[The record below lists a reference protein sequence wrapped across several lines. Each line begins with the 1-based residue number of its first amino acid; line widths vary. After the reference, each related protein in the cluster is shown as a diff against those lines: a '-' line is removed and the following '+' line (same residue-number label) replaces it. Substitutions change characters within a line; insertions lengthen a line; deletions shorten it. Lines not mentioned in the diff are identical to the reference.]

1 MMRRHHRQHGFSL
14 LEVLVAFTILA
25 MLLGAMFQVF
35 HTGVRAARDGEQY
48 SRAVVVAE
56 SRLAALAGEDV
67 LLEGVTSG
75 VDETGLHWRTTVS
88 RFYDT
93 ELEVTDLPV
102 MPFRVLVEVLWDDG
116 GATRSIALE
125 TVMLAGLPS

>member
-1 MMRRHHRQHGFSL
+1 MRVPGGQRGFSL

-35 HTGVRAARDGEQY
+35 HTGLRAASNGEQY

-56 SRLAALAGEDV
+56 SRLAVLAGEDM

-75 VDETGLHWRTTVS
+75 VDDAGYHWRTTVT

-93 ELEVTDLPV
+93 ELDVTDLPV
-102 MPFRVLVEVLWDDG
+102 TPFRVLVEVLWDEDG
-116 GATRSIALE
+116 SSRGISLE
-125 TVMLAGLPS
+125 TIMLARLAL